1 MNTVER
7 KARSVTPV
15 LHPSAY
21 VQLRIY
27 DGEKLFSVAFGEEG
41 FEHDF
46 RVSGFCKL
54 EEANEFF
61 QRWMERRVGR
71 HYDSVAA

>member
-1 MNTVER
+1 
-7 KARSVTPV
+7 
-15 LHPSAY
+15 
-21 VQLRIY
+21 
-27 DGEKLFSVAFGEEG
+27 
-41 FEHDF
+41 
-46 RVSGFCKL
+46 VSGFCKL